1 MFYNSFTPS
10 VENDECCHGRTNMY
24 AVKGPNT
31 AISIPGLIESSSL
44 GQDLLI
50 FNCVLQAF
58 GSRVLSRLRH
68 TNRKDVCSIMFYID
82 LIPGRIESSSLGQ
95 ELRVFHYVV

>member
-1 MFYNSFTPS
+1 MFYNSVTPS

-44 GQDLLI
+44 GQDLLF

-68 TNRKDVCSIMFYID
+68 TNRKYVFSIMIYSD
-82 LIPGRIESSSLGQ
+82 LIQGRIESSSLGQ
-95 ELRVFHYVV
+95 ELRVFHYVL